1 MRSSVVLAVAIAIL
15 PQAGCLIACSMSPG
29 RTAAQRADDAAAA
42 AEVEA
47 VLQADPRI
55 YGRHIDIQVRR
66 GVAHLSGYVWAEDE
80 LLFATNDAARV
91 PGIQAVDDQ
100 IELMRGGTSGTSR

>member
-1 MRSSVVLAVAIAIL
+1 MRSSVALTVAIAIFA
-15 PQAGCLIACSMSPG
+15 QACCLVACSMSPG

-55 YGRHIDIQVRR
+55 YGRHIEIKVSR
-66 GVAHLSGYVWAEDE
+66 GVAHLSGFVWAEDE
-80 LLFATNDAARV
+80 LLFATNDAASV

-100 IELMRGGTSGTSR
+100 IELMRGGTTGTSR

>member
-1 MRSSVVLAVAIAIL
+1 MRLSSAPLISTAIVPLAC
-15 PQAGCLIACSMSPG
+15 CLVACSTTPG

-55 YGRHIDIQVRR
+55 YARHIDIKVRR

-80 LLFATNDAARV
+80 LLFARNDAAGV

-100 IELMRGGTSGTSR
+100 IELMRGGTAGTSR